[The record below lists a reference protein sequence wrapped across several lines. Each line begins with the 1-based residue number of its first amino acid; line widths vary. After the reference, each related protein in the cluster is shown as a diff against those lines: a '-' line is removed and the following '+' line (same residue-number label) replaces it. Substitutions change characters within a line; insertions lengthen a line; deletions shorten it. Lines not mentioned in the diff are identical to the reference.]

1 MHKHG
6 GGGGQLTAE
15 GFTQASA
22 LPFPASA
29 SRVNFLPN
37 TKREVPEGKG
47 GRHEEEEEGREGDRV
62 LPAYDKSLGNSS
74 AGFLEVKS
82 QYKQIK
88 SNYIPVHERCWA
100 ALKPSFFSL

>member
-6 GGGGQLTAE
+6 GGGGQLAAE

-22 LPFPASA
+22 PPFPASA

-47 GRHEEEEEGREGDRV
+47 GRHEEEEEGRGTVYYR
-62 LPAYDKSLGNSS
+62 LMINHLAIHQLAS
-74 AGFLEVKS
+74 
-82 QYKQIK
+82 
-88 SNYIPVHERCWA
+88 
-100 ALKPSFFSL
+100 